1 MKIAFFEIEGWEEAI
16 IRENF
21 PNDEIFISKEK
32 LTSLAFPET
41 KDFDVISVFIDSR
54 IDKEILK
61 HFPNLKLVTTRSTG
75 YDHID
80 IAACKERGIVP
91 AFVPGYGDNTVAEF
105 TFGLILNLTR
115 KIYQSIDQIKERG
128 LFSLDGLRGVDLK
141 GKTIGIVG
149 TGRIGKEM
157 VKISKGFGMNVV
169 AYDPFPDAVFAQQMN
184 FEYLA
189 LEDLL
194 KNSDII
200 SLHCPLNEKTR
211 HLINME
217 NIQFVKKGAY
227 FINTAR
233 GGIIDTNALIKA
245 LEKGIFAGAALD
257 VLEEEGEIKD
267 ELMFLSKINPTTEQ
281 LRVILENHLLMKMP
295 NVLITPHN
303 AFNSQEAL
311 QKILSTTIL
320 NIKGFI
326 ENKPV
331 NAVN

>member
-1 MKIAFFEIEGWEEAI
+1 MKIAFFEIEEWEEKI
-16 IRENF
+16 ISQNF
-21 PNDEIFISKEK
+21 PNDELFLSKEK
-32 LTSLAFPET
+32 LTALSLPE
-41 KDFDVISVFIDSR
+41 KQDFDIISIFVDSR
-54 IDKEILK
+54 IDKKVLDY
-61 HFPNLKLVTTRSTG
+61 FPNLKLVSTRSTG

-80 IAACKERGIVP
+80 LAACKERGVAT

-115 KIYQSIDQIKERG
+115 KIYQSIDQIKEIG
-128 LFSLDGLRGVDLK
+128 SFSLEGLRGMDLK

-157 VKISKGFGMNVV
+157 VKIAKGFGMNVI
-169 AYDPFPDAVFAQQMN
+169 AFDPFPDKTLSQQMN
-184 FEYLA
+184 FEYLS

-194 KNSDII
+194 QNSDII

-211 HLINME
+211 YLINKD
-217 NIQFVKKGAY
+217 NIQLVKRGTY
-227 FINTAR
+227 FINSAR
-233 GGIIDTNALIKA
+233 GGIIDTSALMQA
-245 LEKGIFAGAALD
+245 LKEGIIAGAALD

-267 ELMFLSKINPTTEQ
+267 ELVFLSKTQPTKEQ
-281 LRVILENHLLMKMP
+281 LQVVLENHILMKMP

-311 QKILSTTIL
+311 ERILNTTIL
-320 NIKGFI
+320 NIKGFA

-331 NAVN
+331 NIVN